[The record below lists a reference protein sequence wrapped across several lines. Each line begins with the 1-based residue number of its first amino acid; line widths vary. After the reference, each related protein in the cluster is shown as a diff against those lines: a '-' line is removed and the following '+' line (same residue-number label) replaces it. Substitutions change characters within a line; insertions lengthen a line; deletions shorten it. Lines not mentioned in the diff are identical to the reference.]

1 MHKNMSVDNFLCD
14 DGNLYKYGQY
24 CVMNVNEYKDVVG
37 CRDLSHLQECGKMI
51 IYISIICKQYKG

>member
-14 DGNLYKYGQY
+14 DGNLYKYGQH

-37 CRDLSHLQECGKMI
+37 CRDLSHLQKCGKMI
-51 IYISIICKQYKG
+51 IYISIICKQNKG